1 MTDKPV
7 EKIMNVKVPE
17 DLKEAFTRTVAAQD
31 KNASQVLR
39 AFMRKYVAQ
48 HGQGQLL

>member
-1 MTDKPV
+1 MTAKP

-17 DLKEAFTRTVAAQD
+17 DLKEAFTRAVAHQD

-39 AFMRKYVAQ
+39 DFMRKYVAQ
-48 HGQGQLL
+48 HGQASLL